1 MEENFFR
8 NNNTPNNPV
17 KFENEN
23 QNQFEMQI
31 LDENLKSSNS
41 NNKNFPFF
49 TNYSISNFPRKNRKD
64 FLDTSR
70 LERLGDPN
78 EPLLKMKMKMIQE
91 HQRQQKYLKIYQK
104 KECHF

>member
-31 LDENLKSSNS
+31 L
-41 NNKNFPFF
+41 
-49 TNYSISNFPRKNRKD
+49 R
-64 FLDTSR
+64 
-70 LERLGDPN
+70 
-78 EPLLKMKMKMIQE
+78 
-91 HQRQQKYLKIYQK
+91 
-104 KECHF
+104 